1 MHFFWT
7 MSFRYPTRIRVTES
21 KKAARHGE
29 KMSKSNDRLC
39 RSETCFL
46 RVDAVDDNGIA
57 KLRKVVTDGSV
68 EGDFPLL
75 N

>member
-1 MHFFWT
+1 M
-7 MSFRYPTRIRVTES
+7 IALGGIKE
-21 KKAARHGE
+21 AARHGE
-29 KMSKSNDRLC
+29 KMSKSHNSLC

-46 RVDAVDDNGIA
+46 RIDSVDDNGIA

-68 EGDFPLL
+68 ERDFPLL